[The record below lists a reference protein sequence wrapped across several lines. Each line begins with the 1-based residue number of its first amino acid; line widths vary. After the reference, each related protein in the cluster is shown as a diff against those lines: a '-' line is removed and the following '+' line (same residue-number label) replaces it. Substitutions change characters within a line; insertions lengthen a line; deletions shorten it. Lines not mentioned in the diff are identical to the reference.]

1 MLLCTWIVELKLN
14 EMNQIMQ
21 EKEGDKLS
29 KKERDQLDEAW

>member
-1 MLLCTWIVELKLN
+1 MELKLN